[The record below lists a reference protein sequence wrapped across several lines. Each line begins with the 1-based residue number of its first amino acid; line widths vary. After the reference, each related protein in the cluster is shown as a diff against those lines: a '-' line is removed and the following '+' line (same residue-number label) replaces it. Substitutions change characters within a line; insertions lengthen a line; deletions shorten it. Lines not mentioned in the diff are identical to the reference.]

1 MVAKNVT
8 SLQKTLPSHLHMWAS
23 AYLHR
28 KTMNTTQALQK
39 YFGYS
44 EFRHEQEA
52 IINTVLSGRD
62 VLALMPTGGGKSL
75 CYQLPAVLL
84 QGLTIVISPLIALMK
99 DQVDALNLAGIPAA
113 FLNSSQS
120 PGEQNHIIAQ
130 LNKNHI
136 KLLYLAPERLFGSG
150 SKLVDFLR
158 SLPVPVSQ
166 IAIDEAHCISHWG
179 HDFRPEYL
187 MLAGLKDHFP
197 NIPVIALTAT
207 ADKQTRKD
215 ILDKLDLK
223 DPAVFIS
230 SFNRANITYR
240 VNPKRDSFDQL
251 LVFLND
257 RRDESG
263 IIYCLSRKST
273 ESLAQ
278 NLRARGY
285 AADAY
290 HAGLDN
296 AAKAKNQEAFL
307 RDEVKIMV
315 ATIAF
320 GMGINKSNVRY
331 VVHMDLPKNI
341 EGYYQETGRAG
352 RDGLASSALLFYS
365 PADVI
370 KLKSFV
376 SVDGDTEQTQIMLQK
391 LDDMAKY
398 AQLPTCRRKYLLNYF
413 DEAAPDHCGSCDIC
427 LSEVTRFDGTL
438 IAQKALSA
446 VWRLKERFGAGYVID
461 FLRGSKNE
469 KIRQEH
475 KELKTYGVGQDIG
488 KADWQRY
495 LRELVAL
502 GYLQFS
508 SGEYPVL
515 QLTGKSEAVL
525 KGLDKVELIATQTIE
540 SRATEDLPF
549 ENDLLEKLKT
559 VRRDIAMLENVPA
572 YVVLSDAALVEMAT
586 YLPQNLNELGL
597 ISGFGEVKLARY
609 GREFL
614 LPITT
619 YTAEHHL
626 SSRIAL
632 KGRKRE
638 RKPRAEKPTAPRSAD
653 TRRDSLTLYQKDK
666 SIAEIAKERG
676 LTVSTIESHL
686 SHFVTTGEIDVRDMV
701 PAAKIAVIQEAI
713 ESYGAE
719 RLSPLKE
726 VLGDNYSYG
735 EIKAVLAWMN
745 RNE

>member
-1 MVAKNVT
+1 MT
-8 SLQKTLPSHLHMWAS
+8 S
-23 AYLHR
+23 
-28 KTMNTTQALQK
+28 TQALQK

-75 CYQLPAVLL
+75 CYQLPAVLSE
-84 QGLTIVISPLIALMK
+84 GLTIVISPLIALMK

-120 PGEQNHIIAQ
+120 VGEQNQIIAQ
-130 LNKNHI
+130 LNNNHI

-150 SKLVDFLR
+150 NKLVDFLR

-187 MLAGLKDHFP
+187 MLAELKNHFP

-207 ADKQTRKD
+207 ADKLTRKD
-215 ILDKLDLK
+215 ILDKLELK
-223 DPAVFIS
+223 NPSIFVS

-240 VNPKRDSFDQL
+240 VNPKRNSFDQL
-251 LVFLND
+251 LDFLNE
-257 RRDESG
+257 RREDSG

-273 ESLAQ
+273 ETLAE
-278 NLRARGY
+278 NLRAHGY

-296 AAKAKNQEAFL
+296 AVKAKNQEAFL
-307 RDEVKIMV
+307 RDDVKIMV

-352 RDGLASSALLFYS
+352 RDGLAASALLFYS

-370 KLKSFV
+370 KLKGFV
-376 SVDGDTEQTQIMLQK
+376 AVDGDAEQTQIMLSK

-413 DEAAPDHCGSCDIC
+413 DEAAPEHCGSCDVC
-427 LSEVTRFDGTL
+427 LSEITKFDGTL

-446 VWRLKERFGAGYVID
+446 VFRLKERFGAGYVID

-469 KIRQEH
+469 KIRAEH
-475 KELKTYGVGQDIG
+475 KELKTYGVGADIS
-488 KADWQRY
+488 KTDWQRY
-495 LRELVAL
+495 LRELAAL

-508 SGEYPVL
+508 DGEYPIL
-515 QLTGKSEAVL
+515 KLTDKSEAVL
-525 KGLDKVELIATQTIE
+525 KGLEKVELIATQTIE
-540 SRATEDLPF
+540 TQAAEELPF
-549 ENDLLEKLKT
+549 EHDLLEMLKV
-559 VRRDIAMLENVPA
+559 VRRDIAVLENVPP
-572 YVVLSDAALVEMAT
+572 YLILSDATLVEMAT
-586 YLPQNLNELGL
+586 YLPHNLNELRL

-614 LPITT
+614 LPIGT
-619 YTAEHHL
+619 YAAQRGL
-626 SSRIAL
+626 SSKITLRS
-632 KGRKRE
+632 KKRE
-638 RKPRAEKPTAPRSAD
+638 RKPRAERSSAPRSSD
-653 TRRDSLTLYQKDK
+653 TRGDSLALFRQGKTVAD
-666 SIAEIAKERG
+666 IAKERG
-676 LTVSTIESHL
+676 LSVTTIESHL
-686 SHFVTTGEIDVRDMV
+686 AHFVSSRELDVLTIV
-701 PAAKIAVIQEAI
+701 PDYKIPPIQDAI

-719 RLSPLKE
+719 RLAPLKE
-726 VLGDNYSYG
+726 ILGENYSYG

-745 RNE
+745 RN